1 MPQTLLSAP
10 KRPGA
15 SSVMAS
21 SPSSAL
27 TLQPGGSSS
36 VYGESFMHS
45 IQHRPAL
52 AVSTWLVHRRSGD
65 ARLAIRKAA
74 ITFRRS
80 IQIESPYGK
89 RHSDGPEFQLQR
101 SPVGSG
107 RGEKAAARCW
117 PPPQARGCEARDE
130 YDRAMNELGQT
141 GQRQKEREESKH
153 A

>member
-1 MPQTLLSAP
+1 VPQTLLSAP

-27 TLQPGGSSS
+27 TLHPGGSSS

-52 AVSTWLVHRRSGD
+52 AVSTWLVHRNRRGD
-65 ARLAIRKAA
+65 ARLSIRKAT
-74 ITFRRS
+74 ITLRRS

-101 SPVGSG
+101 SPVG
-107 RGEKAAARCW
+107 
-117 PPPQARGCEARDE
+117 
-130 YDRAMNELGQT
+130 LGQ
-141 GQRQKEREESKH
+141 G
-153 A
+153 AA